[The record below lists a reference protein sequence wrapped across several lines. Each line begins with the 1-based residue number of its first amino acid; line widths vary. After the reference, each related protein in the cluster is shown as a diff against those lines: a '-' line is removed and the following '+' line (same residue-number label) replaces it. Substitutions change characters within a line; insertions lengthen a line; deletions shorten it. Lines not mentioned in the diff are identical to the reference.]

1 MKAEHLTKAADFARV
16 FSKSGSLV
24 NDLIVLKTL
33 PNGLPHSRFGI
44 TVGRKVGG
52 AVVRNR
58 VKRLLREVMRL
69 TYLRPGWDIVLIARP
84 PAASARYARLE
95 KAVKGLLT
103 RAQLLTDKYEEACLN
118 TN

>member
-1 MKAEHLTKAADFARV
+1 MKAEHLTRAADFARV
-16 FSKSGSLV
+16 FSKGGSLA

-33 PNGLPHSRFGI
+33 SNSLPQSRFGI
-44 TVGRKVGG
+44 TVGRRVGG

-58 VKRLLREVMRL
+58 VKRLLREIMRM
-69 TYLRPGWDIVLIARP
+69 THLRPGWDIVLIARP

-95 KAVKGLLT
+95 KAAKALLA
-103 RAQLLTDKYEEACLN
+103 RAQVIDEYEKACLN